1 MRIRSIL
8 PKFYESE
15 DVGAMSWETRLVF
28 IGLWSYVDDN
38 GVGRDVEALIA
49 SDLFPFDMSRDSR
62 ETLARVA
69 DSLQH
74 LAEGG
79 QIVRFSVEGKPLV
92 FISRWDEYQRVDR
105 PAKDRYPRPTSEN
118 AEIRETVASMSRNR
132 RESVATGEGE
142 KARRGGG
149 EKQTSTEFV
158 GARKRGTQKQQRG
171 TRLDPDSFVPSA
183 TTRQTILTEK
193 PNLDLAGEHRKFCDY
208 WIGISGQRGTKL
220 DWDATWRNWMRNA
233 DTRTNGNRRQQE
245 TDSLFERAAA
255 RLGVEMGS
263 DS

>member
-142 KARRGGG
+142 KGRSKLLRSLSVRA
-149 EKQTSTEFV
+149 
-158 GARKRGTQKQQRG
+158 
-171 TRLDPDSFVPSA
+171 SA
-183 TTRQTILTEK
+183 APKNSSE
-193 PNLDLAGEHRKFCDY
+193 
-208 WIGISGQRGTKL
+208 
-220 DWDATWRNWMRNA
+220 
-233 DTRTNGNRRQQE
+233 
-245 TDSLFERAAA
+245 ERA
-255 RLGVEMGS
+255 
-263 DS
+263 